1 MEETGTVAGIL
12 DNKGHDVF
20 TISPDNSMYEAIER
34 MADRNVGA
42 LLVMDGDRLLGVFS
56 ERDYTRK
63 IALQGRASKDTRVED
78 VVSNQVVTA
87 MPTSTV
93 RECLELMSENRVR
106 HLPILEGEY
115 VVGVISI
122 GDLVNW
128 IIHAQRAQIEQLS
141 NYIAGGYP
149 G

>member
-1 MEETGTVAGIL
+1 MEETGTVASIL
-12 DNKGHDVF
+12 DRKGRDVY
-20 TISPDNSMYEAIER
+20 TISPDNSVYEAIER

-63 IALQGRASKDTRVED
+63 IALQGRASKETRVEEII
-78 VVSNQVVTA
+78 SNQVVTA
-87 MPTSTV
+87 TPQSTI
-93 RECLELMSENRVR
+93 RECLELMTEHRVR

-115 VVGVISI
+115 VAGVISI

-128 IIHAQRAQIEQLS
+128 IINAQRAQIEQLHS
-141 NYIAGGYP
+141 YISGGYP